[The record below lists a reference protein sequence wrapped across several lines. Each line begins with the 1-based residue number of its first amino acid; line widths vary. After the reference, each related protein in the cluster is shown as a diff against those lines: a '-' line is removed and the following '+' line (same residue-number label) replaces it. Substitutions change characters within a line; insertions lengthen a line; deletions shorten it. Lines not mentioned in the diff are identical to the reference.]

1 MNEKYFTGCFISVHN
16 HDYSHFH
23 HFSCSLNAL
32 NLDLDDESQHN
43 PSFLDRHRNKAA
55 LKIATFKATNSMCK
69 FNATSLFYLHLTRNF
84 HV

>member
-1 MNEKYFTGCFISVHN
+1 MLLT
-16 HDYSHFH
+16 
-23 HFSCSLNAL
+23 FSSLLLHSLNAL

-55 LKIATFKATNSMCK
+55 LKIATFKATNSMCE

-84 HV
+84 HVHV